1 MCLVKKIKT
10 AFTILKIKGLKAV
23 IKVLTSKLDR
33 RYRPDESSIAFDVLS
48 QAYPQGLMIDVG
60 AHHGGSLA
68 PFAQAG
74 WHVYAFEPD
83 DQNRAV
89 LVEKFGK
96 QLNVHID
103 SRAISDHNEAEVAF
117 FQSNESTGVSG
128 LSAFLPSHKATQKVS
143 LVTLER
149 FIKEKKLDSKTVHF
163 LKTDTEGFD
172 LMALKG
178 FPWKDSLP
186 VLVLCEFEDAK
197 TIPLGYDFHTLAGFL
212 QEKGYHLLVSE
223 WYPVRQYGS
232 LHHWR
237 RFSSYPCHLDN
248 LHAWG
253 NIFAVKD
260 DELYQALLAIC
271 KLELA

>member
-1 MCLVKKIKT
+1 MNLAKKIKT
-10 AFTILKIKGLKAV
+10 ALVILKLKGV
-23 IKVLTSKLDR
+23 NGIIKVLRSKMDR
-33 RYRPDESSIAFDVLS
+33 AYRPDEAMIAYELLS
-48 QAYPQGLMIDVG
+48 KSNSTGLMIDVG

-74 WHVYAFEPD
+74 WQVYAFEPD

-89 LVEKFGK
+89 LVENFGK
-96 QLNVHID
+96 QPNVHID
-103 SRAISDHNEAEVAF
+103 SRAISDQDDAEVAF

-149 FIKEKKLDSKTVHF
+149 FIKEKKLKDKTVHF

-172 LMALKG
+172 LMALQG
-178 FPWKDSLP
+178 FPWKDSQP

-223 WYPVRQYGS
+223 WYPVKQYGS
-232 LHHWR
+232 LHRWR
-237 RFSSYPCHLDN
+237 RFSSYPCHLDD

-253 NIFAVKD
+253 NIFAVKN
-260 DELYQALLAIC
+260 DELYQALLTVCNI
-271 KLELA
+271 